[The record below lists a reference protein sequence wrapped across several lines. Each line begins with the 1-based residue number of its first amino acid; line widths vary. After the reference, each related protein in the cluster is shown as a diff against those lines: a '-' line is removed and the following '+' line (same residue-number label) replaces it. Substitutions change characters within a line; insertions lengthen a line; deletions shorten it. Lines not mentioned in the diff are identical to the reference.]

1 MDVKVNVNWM
11 GQGFHM
17 EAENETAGKIRIDG
31 NRTIGGLEGGMSPME
46 MLLAGAQDVR
56 PLM

>member
-46 MLLAGAQDVR
+46 MLLAGGR
-56 PLM
+56 MFGH